1 MATVGTSVIRPD
13 ALSKTM
19 GTAVFARDLS
29 VPGML
34 HMKLVFAGR
43 PHARIV
49 RVDATRAL
57 ACPGVQAV
65 FTAADVPHNLYG
77 LMIPDQ
83 PVFCYDVVRFV
94 GDRVAAVVAETRE
107 QAEAASREV
116 IVEYEDLPVLASPEE
131 ALRPG
136 APVLHAEHPDN
147 ILRTIRLRRGD
158 VDAAMAAADVVVDR
172 TYYTS
177 YQEHAFME
185 PEAGLGYIDEQG
197 RVTVHGA
204 GQNAHDDQRQIA
216 EALCLPLEQVRII
229 YGPIGGAFGG
239 REDISV
245 QLVLALAAWRLR
257 RPVKIEWT
265 RSESIRSHHKRH
277 PIWLHYK
284 WGARRD
290 GTLVAAEMDIT
301 SDAGAYASTS
311 TSVIENFLFAATGP
325 YNIPNVRIDGRTVYT
340 NNISTG
346 ALRGFGAPQAAF
358 ASELQMAHLAE
369 ALGIDP
375 VTIRLRN
382 CLRQGD
388 QLATGSPAPVG
399 GDLPEL
405 IEACARAGGAVET
418 AGGWVLPALV
428 ASPTAQA
435 VGKRRGFGFA
445 ISMKNAGFSF
455 GFPEGSIAR
464 VVLRG
469 GSTIETAEVHTAAA
483 EVGQGTHSVLAQLAA
498 ERLGIPIERVVVV
511 ASDTANIG
519 DAGPASASRLTFFAG
534 NAVIGAADRALARW
548 HDEDRPAVAEYR
560 YNAPTTIPFDPET
573 GASAFGSVSFS
584 YAAQAVEVEVDT
596 ATGIVRLDRVVAV
609 QDPGRAVNPQQVQA
623 QIEGGVVQAQGW
635 ALMEN
640 LVTEGG
646 RVLTDTLSTYLIPTT
661 RDIPASVETHLLERP
676 DPEGPL
682 GVRGVGEAPFGP
694 LAPAIVC
701 AVRDATGVWFD
712 RIPLTPEVVW
722 QGLRGR

>member
-1 MATVGTSVIRPD
+1 MPIVGTSVVRPD
-13 ALSKTM
+13 AKDKVT
-19 GTAVFARDLS
+19 GAAIYARDLS
-29 VPGML
+29 MPGML

-49 RVDATRAL
+49 RVDTSPAL
-57 ACPGVQAV
+57 ACPGVHAV

-83 PVFCYDVVRFV
+83 PVFCFDVVRFA
-94 GDRVAAVVAETRE
+94 GDRVAAVVAETPE
-107 QAEAASREV
+107 QAQAAAAAV
-116 IVEYEDLPVLASPEE
+116 IVEYEDLPVVASPEE

-136 APVLHAEHPDN
+136 APAVHAEHPDN
-147 ILRTIRLRRGD
+147 ILRSIRLRKGD

-172 TYYTS
+172 TYTTS

-197 RVTVHGA
+197 RVTVHAA

-216 EALCLPLEQVRII
+216 EALCMPLDQVRIF

-245 QLVLALAAWRLR
+245 QLVLALAASKLR

-284 WGARRD
+284 WGATRD
-290 GTLVAAEMDIT
+290 GRLVAADMDIT

-325 YNIPNVRIDGRTVYT
+325 YSISNVRISGRTVYT

-382 CLRQGD
+382 CLREGD
-388 QLATGSPAPVG
+388 QLATGSPAPAG
-399 GDLPEL
+399 GDLPEV
-405 IEACARAGGAVET
+405 IVACAQAAGAIET
-418 AGGWVLPALV
+418 EAGWGLPKLTPV
-428 ASPTAQA
+428 PAQKDA
-435 VGKRRGFGFA
+435 GKRRGFGFA

-455 GFPEGSIAR
+455 GFPEGSAAR
-464 VVLRG
+464 VVLCGR
-469 GSTIETAEVHTAAA
+469 STIETAEVHTAAA
-483 EVGQGTHSVLAQLAA
+483 EGGQGVHSQ
-498 ERLGIPIERVVVV
+498 
-511 ASDTANIG
+511 SDTVSIG

-534 NAVIGAADRALARW
+534 NAVLGAADRALARW
-548 HDEDRPAVAEYR
+548 HDEDRPAVGEYR
-560 YNAPTTIPFDPET
+560 YDAPTTIPFDPET
-573 GASAFGSVSFS
+573 GATPSGSVSFS

-596 ATGIVRLDRVVAV
+596 ETGMVRLERVVAA

-640 LVTEGG
+640 LVTERG
-646 RVLTDTLSTYLIPTT
+646 RILTDTLSTYLIPTAL
-661 RDIPASVETHLLERP
+661 DIPESVETLLLERP
-676 DPEGPL
+676 DPEGPF

-712 RIPLTPEVVW
+712 RIPLTPETVW
-722 QGLRGR
+722 RGLQRR

>member
-1 MATVGTSVIRPD
+1 MTAVGKSVVRLD
-13 ALSKTM
+13 ALSKVT
-19 GTAVFARDLS
+19 GTAVYARDLC

-49 RVDATRAL
+49 GLDATRAL
-57 ACPGVQAV
+57 ASPGVHAV
-65 FTAADVPHNLYG
+65 FTARDVSHNLYG
-77 LMIPDQ
+77 LMIADQ
-83 PVFCYDVVRFV
+83 PVFCSDVVRFV
-94 GDRVAAVVAETRE
+94 GDRLAAVVAETPE
-107 QAEAASREV
+107 QAAAAAALV
-116 IVEYEDLPVLASPEE
+116 VVQYEDLPILADPDQ
-131 ALRPG
+131 ALHPG
-136 APVLHAEHPDN
+136 APILHAEHPDN
-147 ILRTIRLRRGD
+147 VLRTIRLRRGD
-158 VDAAMAAADVVVDR
+158 AGAAMASADVVVER

-185 PEAGLGYIDEQG
+185 PEAGLGYIDEAG

-204 GQNAHDDQRQIA
+204 GQNTHDDQRQIA
-216 EALCLPLEQVRII
+216 EALGLPLEQVRII

-265 RSESIRSHHKRH
+265 RSESITAHHKRH

-290 GTLVAAEMDIT
+290 GTLVAAEMDIV

-311 TSVIENFLFAATGP
+311 TSVLDNFLFAATGP
-325 YNIPNVRIDGRTVYT
+325 YNIPNVRIDGRAVYT

-358 ASELQMAHLAE
+358 ASELQIAHLAE

-375 VTIRLRN
+375 ITIRLRN
-382 CLRQGD
+382 CLHD
-388 QLATGSPAPVG
+388 DDLLATQSPVPG
-399 GDLPEL
+399 GVSVAEL
-405 IEACARAGGAVET
+405 LEICAKEAGAIET
-418 AGGWVLPALV
+418 ATGWQMPDVRQVDNL
-428 ASPTAQA
+428 SRSR
-435 VGKRRGFGFA
+435 KRGLGLA

-455 GFPEGSIAR
+455 GFPEGSTAR
-464 VVLRG
+464 VVLYG
-469 GSTIETAEVHTAAA
+469 DAAIERAEVHTAAA
-483 EVGQGTHSVLAQLAA
+483 EVGQGTHSALAQLAA
-498 ERLGIPIERVVVV
+498 ERLGIPAERVSVV

-534 NAVIGAADRALARW
+534 NAVVTAADMALARW
-548 HDEDRPAVAEYR
+548 REEDRPAVAEYR
-560 YNAPTTIPFDPET
+560 YEAPATTPFDPET
-573 GASAFGSVSFS
+573 GASVNSVSFS

-596 ATGIVRLDRVVAV
+596 ETGLVRLERVIAA
-609 QDPGRAVNPQQVQA
+609 QDPGRAVNPQQVRG
-623 QIEGGVVQAQGW
+623 QIEGAVVQAQGW
-635 ALMEN
+635 TVMEN
-640 LVTEGG
+640 FVTEGG
-646 RVLTDTLSTYLIPTT
+646 RILTDRLSTYLIPTI
-661 RDIPASVETHLLERP
+661 RDIPSSVETHLIERP

-694 LAPAIVC
+694 LAPAIIC
-701 AVRDATGVWFD
+701 AVHDATGVWFD
-712 RIPLTPEVVW
+712 RLPLTPEAVW
-722 QGLRGR
+722 QGLHER